1 MASALLAFA
10 LVALF
15 MAVMAMVYT
24 RGGDGR
30 TKKTCRLEPG
40 SSAQCACCGAARRNN
55 REDPK

>member
-1 MASALLAFA
+1 MVSALLAFA
-10 LVALF
+10 FVALF

-30 TKKTCRLEPG
+30 TKRTCGLEPG
-40 SSAQCACCGAARRNN
+40 SSGPCARCGAARRNN